1 MDRFN
6 IGCLRGIFVI
16 QAICVALFFSSTLA
30 ELMGLEPPWVNND
43 VRLLV
48 RFLAAIGLVLGT
60 IMGWSALRQSF
71 LLARDTERK
80 LKDASSAFMKVMQEH
95 FDQWGLTP
103 AESDVALFSLKGMTV
118 NEIAELR
125 GTSSG
130 TVKAQTN
137 AIYRKAGVSGR
148 PQLLSI
154 FIDDLIQDELPAK
167 MDDAAPSSETSVISA
182 ANAPMP
188 PQRFFDRAQTTGRH

>member
-6 IGCLRGIFVI
+6 IGCLRGIFAI

-30 ELMGLEPPWVNND
+30 EVFQVEPSWINED
-43 VRLLV
+43 IRLLV

-60 IMGWSALRQSF
+60 IMGWSTLRQS
-71 LLARDTERK
+71 LHIARETERK
-80 LKDASSAFMKVMQEH
+80 LKDASSAFMDVMQEH
-95 FDQWGLTP
+95 FEQWGLTP

-118 NEIAELR
+118 SEIAALR
-125 GTSSG
+125 GTSNG

-154 FIDDLIQDELPAK
+154 FIDDLIEDELPLKRSEPPTVSKQMSAR
-167 MDDAAPSSETSVISA
+167 ALEGLEPSG
-182 ANAPMP
+182 
-188 PQRFFDRAQTTGRH
+188 RA